1 MIGYTEISRQDYRSL
16 RQTGLMKMSLPYT
29 TDVVPSLMPFFGD
42 NTEARDV
49 SCLIVQFTGYV
60 ITDWEYA
67 KFRAQVMTLINDGMA
82 NGWGGVDVVQSRLS
96 HSFIYNETHALWLM
110 NDLHVWGYTTT
121 PWFLVDGDTHCFM
134 SVDWKLPARDPTADP
149 RTFGW
154 LPRPFCLAL
163 PTPPESDDEET
174 DWS

>member
-1 MIGYTEISRQDYRSL
+1 
-16 RQTGLMKMSLPYT
+16 MSLPYT

-60 ITDWEYA
+60 ITDWDYA
-67 KFRAQVMTLINDGMA
+67 KFRAQVMTLINKVMA
-82 NGWGGVDVVQSRLS
+82 NGWGGVDVIQSRLH

-110 NDLHVWGYTTT
+110 NDLHAWGYTTR
-121 PWFLVDGDTHCFM
+121 PWFLEDGDTHCFM
-134 SVDWKLPARDPTADP
+134 SVDWNLPARDSNAPP

-154 LPRPFCLAL
+154 LPRPFSLRL
-163 PTPPESDDEET
+163 PESDDEDE
-174 DWS
+174 S